1 MNCRVLLTLLLL
13 LCSHG
18 AWSQLPASDNSPR
31 DHAVL
36 SRLPGSEIVDYRVL
50 DRTNY
55 RLALGRMQRVNGRV
69 TAGSEERLQGR
80 LVRITYQIPSGYPGS
95 DVFERLSG
103 QLLDGAA
110 GELFRCQGRGCGSSN
125 FWANDVFGN
134 PILYGPE
141 TDQFYLAVSLGS
153 GEAVSG
159 YAALYVVTRGNRR
172 VYAHLDVLEL
182 PRDELDAPA
191 ATAES
196 LLLRLQQEG
205 SAMVRGLTFSDD
217 DRLSDDN
224 GLALLLETL
233 SRDPMLRVYVVA
245 HLRGEGSLQSLLQR
259 SAARADLV
267 VTRLVGEGIDAG
279 RLNAQGVGPLAP
291 VCAQAP
297 CSERIEVVV
306 QQ

>member
-1 MNCRVLLTLLLL
+1 MICRVLLTLLLL
-13 LCSHG
+13 LCTPA
-18 AWSQLPASDNSPR
+18 AWSQLPPSDNAPR
-31 DHAVL
+31 DHAIL

-69 TAGSEERLQGR
+69 SAGSEERLQGR
-80 LVRITYQIPSGYPGS
+80 LVRITYQIPPGYPGS

-103 QLLDGAA
+103 QLLDAAA

-134 PILYGPE
+134 RILYGPE

-153 GEAVSG
+153 VDAVSG

-182 PRDELDAPA
+182 PGDELDAPA

-205 SAMVRGLTFSDD
+205 SAMVRGLTFTDED
-217 DRLSDDN
+217 QLSDDS

-233 SRDPMLRVYVVA
+233 TRDPLLQVYVVA
-245 HLRGEGSLQSLLQR
+245 HLRGEGSLETLLER
-259 SAARADLV
+259 SAARAQLV
-267 VTRLVGEGIDAG
+267 VGRLVEDGISAS

>member
-1 MNCRVLLTLLLL
+1 NF
-13 LCSHG
+13 
-18 AWSQLPASDNSPR
+18 PR

-95 DVFERLSG
+95 DVFERLST
-103 QLLDGAA
+103 QLLEGDAT
-110 GELFRCQGRGCGSSN
+110 ELYRCQGRGCGSSN

-134 PILYGPE
+134 RILYGPE
-141 TDQFYLAVSLGS
+141 TDQFYLATTIGNEVQG
-153 GEAVSG
+153 VSG

-182 PRDELDAPA
+182 PGDELDAPA
-191 ATAES
+191 VTAES
-196 LLLRLQQEG
+196 LLARLRQEG
-205 SAMVRGLTFSDD
+205 SALMRGLTFDD
-217 DRLSDDN
+217 ADQLEDDS
-224 GLALLLETL
+224 GIALLLDTL
-233 SRDPMLRVYVVA
+233 SRDPLLRVYVVA

-259 SAARADLV
+259 SADRA
-267 VTRLVGEGIDAG
+267 A
-279 RLNAQGVGPLAP
+279 
-291 VCAQAP
+291 
-297 CSERIEVVV
+297 VVV
-306 QQ
+306 S

>member
-1 MNCRVLLTLLLL
+1 MNCRALLTLLLF
-13 LCSHG
+13 LCCHG

-36 SRLPGSEIVDYRVL
+36 SRFPGSEIVDYRVL
-50 DRTNY
+50 DRTSY

-80 LVRITYQIPSGYPGS
+80 LVRITYQIPSGYPGN

-103 QLLDGAA
+103 QLLDGGA
-110 GELFRCQGRGCGSSN
+110 GELYRCQGRGCGSSN

-134 PILYGPE
+134 RILYGPE
-141 TDQFYLAVSLGS
+141 TDQFYLAATLDNGQ
-153 GEAVSG
+153 GITG
-159 YAALYVVTRGNRR
+159 YAALYVVTRGNRQ

-182 PRDELDAPA
+182 AGDELDAPA
-191 ATAES
+191 VTAES

-205 SAMVRGLTFSDD
+205 SAIVRGLTFDSDD
-217 DRLSDDN
+217 QLNDDR
-224 GLALLLETL
+224 GIALLMETL
-233 SRDPMLRVYVVA
+233 SRDPLLRVYVVA
-245 HLRGEGSLQSLLQR
+245 HLRGEGTLQNLLQR
-259 SAARADLV
+259 SGARAEV
-267 VTRLVGEGIDAG
+267 VVSRLEDEGIDAE
-279 RLNAQGVGPLAP
+279 RLSAQGVGPLAP
-291 VCAQAP
+291 VCSQAP